1 MIALTVSSGQE
12 ARNFTCLASNLT
24 PALNDRSAVGGLNF
38 MGFQSDI
45 YLGFAGKQDIVAS
58 VGEEP
63 YRKYVH
69 DASGES
75 EEEEHYIE
83 NIVPRAA
90 VLDYL
95 KAKYGWG
102 VHPQE
107 TSAIG
112 IAEIFKWDSEGED
125 VGEEHHLYGVKLTA
139 RYFPAFLDFRE
150 ESGGLYLKRFS
161 KSLLEDVEWVRAY
174 LVNELGLQHYKN
186 AEVLVLD
193 QWY

>member
-1 MIALTVSSGQE
+1 
-12 ARNFTCLASNLT
+12 
-24 PALNDRSAVGGLNF
+24 

-45 YLGFAGKQDIVAS
+45 YLGFAGKQDIVAA

-63 YRKYVH
+63 YRKYVP
-69 DASGES
+69 DASGER
-75 EEEEHYIE
+75 EEEEHYVE
-83 NIVPRAA
+83 DIVPRTV

-95 KAKYGWG
+95 QRKYDWS

-112 IAEIFKWDSEGED
+112 INELFKWDHEGED
-125 VGEEHHLYGVKLTA
+125 VGEENHLYGVKLTE

-150 ESGGLYLKRFS
+150 EYGGLYLKKFS
-161 KSLLEDVEWVRAY
+161 KGLFEDIEWVRAY